1 MAQAVAK
8 ANYKWRV
15 VDIVVA
21 SIIAVASG
29 VIFAGWDL
37 IYKIPTTALDA
48 LLPGFS
54 GLVCAF
60 WLFAGPLA
68 AVIVRKP
75 GAAIYAELIAACIEY
90 IIGAGGVFGISG
102 SIIIGLVQGVFAE
115 IIFAIVR
122 YRKWNPLT
130 VTLSGALAGLG
141 NYLYEFSPVGGYV
154 GTEGGYFG
162 AYGLGYLV
170 TTVISGAVIAG
181 ILMWFVQRAIAATG
195 VLDRFESGRTK
206 ALV

>member
-1 MAQAVAK
+1 MSETISK
-8 ANYKWRV
+8 ANLRWRV

-48 LLPGFS
+48 ILPGFN

-68 AVIVRKP
+68 AIIVRKP

-115 IIFAIVR
+115 IIFFIVR
-122 YRKWNPLT
+122 YRKWNVLT
-130 VTLSGALAGLG
+130 ATLSGLLSGFG
-141 NYLYEFSPVGGYV
+141 NYLFEFSPFGSRVGIGFFS
-154 GTEGGYFG
+154 T
-162 AYGLGYLV
+162 YGLSYLV
-170 TTVISGAVIAG
+170 TTLISGAVIAG
-181 ILMWFVQRAIAATG
+181 LLMWFVQRAIAATG
-195 VLDRFESGRTK
+195 VLDRFESGRAK

>member
-21 SIIAVASG
+21 SIVAVASG

-48 LLPGFS
+48 VLPGFS

-68 AVIVRKP
+68 GLIVRKP
-75 GAAIYAELIAACIEY
+75 GAAIYAELVAACIEY
-90 IIGAGGVFGISG
+90 IIGAGNVFGISG

-115 IIFAIVR
+115 LAFVLVL
-122 YRKWNPLT
+122 YRKWNPLIA
-130 VTLSGALAGLG
+130 TLSGLLAGLG
-141 NYLYEFSPVGGYV
+141 NYLYEFSPFGGYV
-154 GTEGGYFG
+154 GIGYFST
-162 AYGLGYLV
+162 YGLCYLV
-170 TTVISGAVIAG
+170 TTLISGAVIAG
-181 ILMWFVQRAIAATG
+181 VLMWYVHRAIAATG